1 MQIYSGET
9 EYLASRYDAATML
22 LPYRLRERA
31 RLLPKYERAKAE
43 ELRFRVGNPIS
54 VLNSDGEHFIGAD
67 IVTAADINGIL
78 DVATQASAHSVRDSM
93 RYGYIT
99 VRGGFRIGICGT
111 AVSENGTVSG
121 FRTVSSLSLRIA
133 KQMSG
138 IAAEVMDDITE
149 DGELVS
155 TLIVS
160 PPGFGKTTLLRD
172 IIKTVSNGDPVRR
185 IKCLRVGVSDE
196 RGEIAGMYDGT
207 PQMNVGCRTDILD
220 GCPKSEAVM
229 MLLRTMNPQVIALDE
244 ITEERDIDAIA
255 GAVNCGVRLLAT
267 AHGASISDLMERKL
281 YSRLCACR
289 AFKKVVVIKRRG
301 GNRVYVTEDFPKRI

>member
-43 ELRFRVGNPIS
+43 ELRFRMGEPVS
-54 VLNSDGEHFIGAD
+54 VLNSDGEHFIGAE
-67 IVTAADINGIL
+67 IVTAADLNGIL

-93 RYGYIT
+93 KYGYIT

-111 AVSENGTVSG
+111 AVSENGRISG
-121 FRTVSSLSLRIA
+121 FRTVSSISLRIA
-133 KQMSG
+133 KQISG
-138 IAAEVMDDITE
+138 IAAPVMEGITRE
-149 DGELVS
+149 GELMS

-172 IIKTVSNGDPVRR
+172 IIRTVSNGDPVRR
-185 IKCLRVGVSDE
+185 IKCLRVGVADE
-196 RGEIAGMYDGT
+196 RGEIAGMYDGM

-220 GCPKSEAVM
+220 GCRKSEAVM
-229 MLLRTMNPQVIALDE
+229 MLLKTMNPQVIALDE
-244 ITEERDIDAIA
+244 ITEERDIDAVES
-255 GAVNCGVRLLAT
+255 AVNCGVRLLAT
-267 AHGASISDLMERKL
+267 AHGESISDLMERKL
-281 YSRLCACR
+281 YKRLCGSG
-289 AFKKVVVIKRRG
+289 AFKKVVVIKRPG
-301 GNRVYVTEDFPKRI
+301 GKRAYFTEDFPSGL